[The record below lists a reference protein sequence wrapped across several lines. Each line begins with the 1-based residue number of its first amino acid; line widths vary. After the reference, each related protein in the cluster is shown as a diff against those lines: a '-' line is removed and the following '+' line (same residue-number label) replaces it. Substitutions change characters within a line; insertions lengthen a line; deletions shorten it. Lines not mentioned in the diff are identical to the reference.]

1 MKEKRMDENTKRFVS
16 ISEKPGTSGLNF
28 HNQGY
33 RLLGLNCV
41 YFPLEIHSSKLGKA
55 IQIVKDNFDGCSVS
69 MPHKEKVIWH
79 LDELGESGKR
89 TGAVNTIKKEDVDYI
104 VEDLNE
110 ILDIVYRRE

>member
-55 IQIVKDNFDGCSVS
+55 IQIVKDNFDKYFSWRES
-69 MPHKEKVIWH
+69 IFRHEDHQKV
-79 LDELGESGKR
+79 LLQSKR
-89 TGAVNTIKKEDVDYI
+89 
-104 VEDLNE
+104 
-110 ILDIVYRRE
+110 ILKAPNSWSAHFPN